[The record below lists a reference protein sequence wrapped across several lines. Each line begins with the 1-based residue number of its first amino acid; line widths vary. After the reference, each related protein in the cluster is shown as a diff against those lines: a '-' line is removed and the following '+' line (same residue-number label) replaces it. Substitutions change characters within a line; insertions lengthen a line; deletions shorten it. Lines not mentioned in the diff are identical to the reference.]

1 MPRLSRILPLSA
13 ILAFASQAYAQ
24 QPAQPDPET
33 AKKIMAQQAEMMKIM
48 FEPKQ
53 SRLGFEET
61 VKALTSSAQRE
72 GWDVKTSLAMGAQ
85 ASEGAQQG
93 ATKVH
98 VFFMCPP
105 AHFQKIEKDDR
116 LKTMAS
122 VMPCRYT
129 VYQVPDGKV
138 FIASVNNAK
147 MSEMLGGEVGKLI
160 ADAGA
165 AEKKLLK
172 GIIQ

>member
-1 MPRLSRILPLSA
+1 MPRLSRILPLFV
-13 ILAFASQAYAQ
+13 IFAFALQAYAQ
-24 QPAQPDPET
+24 QPAPPDPET
-33 AKKIMAQQAEMMKIM
+33 AKKIMAQQAEVMKIM

-53 SRLGFEET
+53 SKMGFEET

-72 GWDVKTSLAMGAQ
+72 GWDIKTSIAMGAQ
-85 ASEGAQQG
+85 ASEGAQKD

-105 AHFQKIEKDDR
+105 THFQRIEKDNK
-116 LKTMAS
+116 LKTMAA

-129 VYQVPDGKV
+129 VYQEPDGKV

-147 MSEMLGGEVGKLI
+147 MSEMLGGEIGKLI
-160 ADAGA
+160 ADAGV
-165 AEKKLLK
+165 AEKKLLA
-172 GIIQ
+172 GIVR